1 MGRWYPGLLFG
12 LLVDHACFNI
22 PVKGKLDAL
31 QVFFAGEAIGIKDF
45 VVIRAQLDGV
55 RALDVTDKVLILV
68 LLEGVRHGLGQDGH
82 EGCADLVRAL
92 LTILD
97 DVSDLDRRAAPHI
110 PLSGRSRLAKHF
122 HSDRPGGGNCHRFAQ
137 RIIPA

>member
-1 MGRWYPGLLFG
+1 MSRHFCLRKYTSYWFFLKIVSSWLHFSVWAVCVGRWYPSLLFG

-22 PVKGKLDAL
+22 PVKGKLGSL
-31 QVFFAGEAIGIKDF
+31 QVVLAAEAIGVKYF

-82 EGCADLVRAL
+82 EG
-92 LTILD
+92 
-97 DVSDLDRRAAPHI
+97 
-110 PLSGRSRLAKHF
+110 
-122 HSDRPGGGNCHRFAQ
+122 
-137 RIIPA
+137 